1 MEFKPETMES
11 SLDEHKSIELIRG
24 MINNGRRNFSEG
36 SVFYLVWGWAVLIA
50 GLGQY
55 ALLNVADYKYHWA
68 VWPVAMTVAGV
79 ASAVIGARQGKKQK
93 FVTFTD
99 TAMKYL
105 WGGFV
110 IFLFLLL
117 FISPQI
123 GWGPSYVLIVGLY
136 GFGTFVSGGILQ
148 FRPLIIGGLLS
159 IGLAITGVFV
169 PLITE
174 SFSNVLLLL
183 CLSIVVSYLI
193 PGYMLRAKFNTNA
206 A

>member
-1 MEFKPETMES
+1 METSIDERK
-11 SLDEHKSIELIRG
+11 SLELIRG
-24 MINNGRRNFSEG
+24 MINNGRRNFNEG
-36 SVFYLVWGWAVLIA
+36 SAFYLIWGWAVLIA

-55 ALLNVADYKYHWA
+55 VLLNVMSYEYHWA
-68 VWPVAMTVAGV
+68 TWPVIMVIAGIISV
-79 ASAVIGARQGKKQK
+79 VVGVRHGKKK
-93 FVTFTD
+93 RYVTFTD

-110 IFLFLLL
+110 IYLFAVL
-117 FISPQI
+117 FMSPKI
-123 GWGPSYVLIVGLY
+123 GWSSSYVLIVGLY

-159 IGLAITGVFV
+159 IALAFLGVFA
-169 PLITE
+169 PFITD

-193 PGYMLRAKFNTNA
+193 PGYMLRAKFSTNA
-206 A
+206 S